1 VQPAV
6 RLSSA
11 DLAETLGG
19 GQAFRWRRRD
29 DDEQPY
35 WRGQWG
41 GQSADLRVRGGWVE
55 HRGPEALAQ
64 TAPAAVA
71 RYLAVGTDWV
81 AVVDGL
87 PWRSDPCLRAAL
99 AEFPGLRILRQP
111 FGEALLNFLC
121 SATKQIPQISAMA
134 EAMAERLGAPIPGGG
149 WALPDWDR
157 LAETPEAELRACGL
171 GFRARYVAATAAWL
185 AARPGWLEQTEAL
198 PYGEARERLQQLP
211 GVGGKI
217 ADCVLLFGAGRL
229 EAFPVD
235 TWILQALARRYGLT
249 GWAPEALATFGR
261 VHFGSA
267 AGYAQ
272 QVLFATERR
281 DRRADKPK
289 AGFAPLSG

>member
-1 VQPAV
+1 MEPVVPMAG
-6 RLSSA
+6 A

-19 GQAFRWRRRD
+19 GQAFRWRRLEHGGED
-29 DDEQPY
+29 F
-35 WRGQWG
+35 WRGIWHTHT
-41 GQSADLRVRGGWVE
+41 ADLRSRNGRVE
-55 HRGPEALAQ
+55 FRGPEALAHG
-64 TAPAAVA
+64 TPAAVA
-71 RYLAVGTDWV
+71 RYLAAPMDWV

-87 PWRSDPCLRAAL
+87 PWRSDDALRAAL

-121 SATKQIPQISAMA
+121 SATKQIPQIAAMA
-134 EAMAERLGAPIPGGG
+134 EAMADRLGSPLPNGAR
-149 WALPDWDR
+149 ALPDWDR
-157 LAETPEAELRACGL
+157 LAATPENELRACGL
-171 GFRARYVAATAAWL
+171 GFRARYVAGTASWL
-185 AARPGWLEQTEAL
+185 AARPGWLEATEAA
-198 PYGEARERLQQLP
+198 PYAEARERLQLLP

-249 GWAPEALATFGR
+249 GWTPEALATFGR
-261 VHFGSA
+261 VHFGPA

-281 DRRADKPK
+281 ARRD
-289 AGFAPLSG
+289 GRRD